1 MVDRYEKNRERM
13 QLKQAEHAAEE
24 RAAEEQTEQSEPAQE
39 KTEPTDTDVLE
50 KALKGKEKNKRPL
63 WQRFLIRAAI
73 VIVKVI
79 AVACFL
85 KFADYVLATYR

>member
-13 QLKQAEHAAEE
+13 QQKQAEH
-24 RAAEEQTEQSEPAQE
+24 AAEEQTEQSEPAQE
-39 KTEPTDTDVLE
+39 KTEPTDTGVLE

>member
-13 QLKQAEHAAEE
+13 QQKQAEHAAEE
-24 RAAEEQTEQSEPAQE
+24 SEPAQE
-39 KTEPTDTDVLE
+39 KTELTDTDVLE